1 MTGPRVCAD
10 RPERETPGQAGRF
23 VVGGSLRRAVRDRIS
38 CPA

>member
-1 MTGPRVCAD
+1 MTGRRVRVD

-23 VVGGSLRRAVRDRIS
+23 VVGGSVRCAVRDRIS